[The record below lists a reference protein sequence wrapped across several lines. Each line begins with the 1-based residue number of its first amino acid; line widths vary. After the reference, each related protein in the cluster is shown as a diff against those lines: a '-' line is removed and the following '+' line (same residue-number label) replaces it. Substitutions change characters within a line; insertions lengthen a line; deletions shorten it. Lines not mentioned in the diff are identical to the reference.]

1 MLGALIVAF
10 VVLIVLPVSFIMMGA
25 AVSALFGWTLKD
37 NAEALHEGSDLI
49 DTNY

>member
-1 MLGALIVAF
+1 MVF
-10 VVLIVLPVSFIMMGA
+10 VVVVVLPVSFILMGA

>member
-1 MLGALIVAF
+1 MTGALIVAF
-10 VVLIVLPVSFIMMGA
+10 IVLIALPISFILMGA

-37 NAEALHEGSDLI
+37 NAEANHEGSDLI